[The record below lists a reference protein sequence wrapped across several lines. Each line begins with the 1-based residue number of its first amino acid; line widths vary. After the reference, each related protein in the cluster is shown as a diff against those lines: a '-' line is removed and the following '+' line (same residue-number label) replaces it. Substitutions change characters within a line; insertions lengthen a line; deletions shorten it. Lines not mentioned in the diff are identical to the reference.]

1 MYVAGIFLTPNRAE
15 TVMNGTKPLPHST
28 IPRSMEPR
36 FVHDFKLTG
45 PLNNR
50 SNGFWHRTMMQTAVR
65 CGFDGIPTV
74 RFSAVFRHRKTYGAV
89 RCGFPISSNLWCGA
103 VLCGFQEGRN
113 PTGRCGAVRCGA
125 VNRTEPIGK
134 TAP

>member
-15 TVMNGTKPLPHST
+15 TVMSGTKPLPHST

-36 FVHDFKLTG
+36 FVHGFKLTG

-50 SNGFWHRTMMQTAVR
+50 SNGFWHRTMMHTAVR

-74 RFSAVFRHRKTYGAV
+74 QFGAVFRHRKTYGAV
-89 RCGFPISSNLWCGA
+89 RCCDISYGAVRCGFPISSNL
-103 VLCGFQEGRN
+103 
-113 PTGRCGAVRCGA
+113 RCGVVRCGKPHRTDRKNRA
-125 VNRTEPIGK
+125 V
-134 TAP
+134 